1 MARRQ
6 RRKSRKGTAVM
17 PGAKEIASTSL
28 VFEPFLLVLLS
39 IALICPTFR
48 RGIYLLGVMY
58 SGKWRRRKHYN
69 SSHPELELSL
79 FR

>member
-17 PGAKEIASTSL
+17 PGAKEITSTSSL
-28 VFEPFLLVLLS
+28 FEPFLLVLIS
-39 IALICPTFR
+39 IALIFPTFR
-48 RGIYLLGVMY
+48 SGICLLGVMY
-58 SGKWRRRKHYN
+58 SRKRRRRKHYN